1 MEPVALA
8 DVVDL
13 LACPVCHGVC
23 ALRGGSLTCE
33 RGHAFDVAR
42 QGYVNL
48 LTGDVRAGTADTAA
62 MVAARARFLAAGHF
76 APLTR
81 RLVEVVAA
89 AVPQGTRERGGAV
102 VDVGAG
108 TGHHLAAVL
117 DALPGR
123 PGLALD
129 LSKHALRRAARAHG
143 RIGAVVCDAWGALPV
158 RDAAGAVALSVF
170 APRGVPELVRVLEP
184 GGSVVAVTPLAEH
197 LAPLVDRLGLLTVAD
212 DKATRLDRQLAPR
225 FTLVDEFEHDHV
237 MRLGADDVRAVVS
250 MGPSAWHIDAA
261 ALDARV
267 AALPA
272 EVHVTTAVRIAHYRR
287 GAA

>member
-1 MEPVALA
+1 VALA

-13 LACPVCHGVC
+13 LACPVCRGVC
-23 ALRGGSLTCE
+23 TLRSGSLMCE

-62 MVAARARFLAAGHF
+62 MVAARARFLTAGHF

-81 RLVEVVAA
+81 RLVELVAA
-89 AVPQGTRERGGAV
+89 AVPQGTRGGAV

-108 TGHHLAAVL
+108 TGHQLAAVL

-170 APRGVPELVRVLEP
+170 APRSVAELVRVLEP

-212 DKATRLDRQLAPR
+212 DKATRLDRQLAPQFR
-225 FTLVDEFEHDHV
+225 LVDEFEHDHV
-237 MRLGADDVRAVVS
+237 MRLDGDDVRAVVG

-261 ALDARV
+261 ALDVRV

-272 EVHVTTAVRIAHYRR
+272 EVDVTTAVRIAHYRR
-287 GAA
+287 GTA